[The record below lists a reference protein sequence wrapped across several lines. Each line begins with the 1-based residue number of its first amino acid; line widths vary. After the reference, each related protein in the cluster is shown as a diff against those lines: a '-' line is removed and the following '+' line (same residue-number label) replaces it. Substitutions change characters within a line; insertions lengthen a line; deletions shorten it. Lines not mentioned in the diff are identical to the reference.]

1 MNNKGYDDSF
11 IERLKFNSDIISTI
25 GKYVTLNQK
34 GKTHWGNCPFHSEK
48 TPSFAVNGM
57 EQFYHCFGCG
67 ESGDVIKFIEKI
79 ESVDFMTAVKI
90 LADAAGME
98 VPDFIG
104 DDNLKEKKEKKDA
117 ILKANKDAAIYY
129 NKMLYTEKGK
139 AALNYLYKRGLNK
152 ETITKFGLGV
162 SIDWFDLITHLKKL
176 GHKEEVLI
184 EAGLA
189 ERGSKGGLYDIMAER
204 LMFPI
209 INSFGEVIG
218 FSARALKDGKF
229 AKYRNTAQT
238 PVFDKSRVVYAIN
251 LLKQLKQ
258 TEKFEQ
264 VILVEGQMDV
274 IAMHLAGFKNSVAC
288 MGTAL
293 TKYHSK
299 ELKRF
304 TDKVIVSFDGDA
316 AGQKATLRS
325 LEILEE
331 EGLKVYVIALP
342 EKLDPDEYVKK
353 YGKAAYQKLL
363 DEAMPLNDYKL
374 KAIASEFDLEDNKQ
388 RTKFIDTA
396 LEEIKNLKSSY
407 EREIYLKQLS
417 ERTKVDIN
425 TLQKEL
431 DYKIFKSTKQAA
443 SETDTREQIKLKA
456 ANVKSAEFVLAS
468 VIYKKPYAKLP
479 ENNIFELENHIK
491 LYDFILKSQNLKKE
505 VKIGELFTVFD
516 VDNNI
521 EMKDIINF
529 DLESINNAE
538 KYFKECIKNLHLEKL
553 LKQQKELIE
562 QIEKTKEMQE
572 KMQLMKDLNE
582 INKKI
587 NLQKK
592 IN

>member
-1 MNNKGYDDSF
+1 
-11 IERLKFNSDIISTI
+11 
-25 GKYVTLNQK
+25 
-34 GKTHWGNCPFHSEK
+34 
-48 TPSFAVNGM
+48 M

-79 ESVDFMTAVKI
+79 ESVDFMTAIKI

-98 VPDFIG
+98 VPQFVG

-139 AALNYLYKRGLNK
+139 DALNYLYKRGLNK
-152 ETITKFGLGV
+152 EVISKFGLGASV
-162 SIDWFDLITHLKKL
+162 DWFDLITHLKKL

-209 INSFGEVIG
+209 INSFGEVVG

-238 PVFDKSRVVYAIN
+238 LVFDKSRVVYAIN
-251 LLKQLKQ
+251 LLKKLKQ
-258 TEKFEQ
+258 TEKFEEI
-264 VILVEGQMDV
+264 ILVEGQMDV

-342 EKLDPDEYVKK
+342 EKLDPDEFIKK
-353 YGKAAYQKLL
+353 HGKAAYQKLL

-396 LEEIKNLKSSY
+396 LEEIKNLKSGY
-407 EREIYLKQLS
+407 QREIYIKQL
-417 ERTKVDIN
+417 K
-425 TLQKEL
+425 
-431 DYKIFKSTKQAA
+431 
-443 SETDTREQIKLKA
+443 
-456 ANVKSAEFVLAS
+456 
-468 VIYKKPYAKLP
+468 
-479 ENNIFELENHIK
+479 
-491 LYDFILKSQNLKKE
+491 
-505 VKIGELFTVFD
+505 
-516 VDNNI
+516 
-521 EMKDIINF
+521 
-529 DLESINNAE
+529 
-538 KYFKECIKNLHLEKL
+538 
-553 LKQQKELIE
+553 
-562 QIEKTKEMQE
+562 
-572 KMQLMKDLNE
+572 
-582 INKKI
+582 
-587 NLQKK
+587 
-592 IN
+592 